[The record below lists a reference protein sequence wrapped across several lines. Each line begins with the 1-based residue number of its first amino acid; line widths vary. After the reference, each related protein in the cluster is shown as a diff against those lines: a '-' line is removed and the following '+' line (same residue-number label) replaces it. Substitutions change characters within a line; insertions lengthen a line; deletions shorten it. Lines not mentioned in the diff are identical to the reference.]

1 MTAFVRKRTAEVCV
15 GRAQDEAVPGENL
28 AEDKIFRKIVFSL
41 FEKHYSTKAIQEVIP
56 DCDAFVVNQLREE
69 WGVLER
75 EEKFHRD

>member
-1 MTAFVRKRTAEVCV
+1 MDAPRSCTAFGCVNLMLGNSIAE
-15 GRAQDEAVPGENL
+15 L
-28 AEDKIFRKIVFSL
+28 FTKIVFSL